1 MLRALTIA
9 PLVLFLWL
17 VAGLSP
23 ANAAPLTI
31 EEVPEPLRPWVDW
44 VLHDLPQ
51 ARCPYLQGSS
61 EARRC
66 QWPSNL
72 SFVIADKRGSFE
84 QRWQVHERGWVPL
97 PGDAERWPQEVT
109 VDGEAAVV
117 IARGGTPGVELTEGI
132 HELRGV
138 FLWDSMPERLQVP
151 PETGLLELR
160 ITDAEGGEKVLTA
173 PQREAD
179 GVVWLHRR
187 AEEGAETNRLELVV
201 NRRVADT
208 LPIVVT
214 TQVEL
219 QVSGKNREVVLGDAL
234 LTGFVAMAVT
244 SELPVRLE
252 PDGSL
257 RAQVRP
263 GRWMISVDA
272 RYGMPITALPLE
284 ATEGPWAE
292 EEIWVFE
299 AHNEL
304 RRVELSG
311 VDAVDPQQTRLPEEW
326 KSLPAYRVRPG
337 DTMLMAETHRGEVDR
352 GPDRLRIDREWWL
365 DFDGQGLT
373 VRDSISGELYG
384 GSRLTMGAP
393 ATLGRVSA
401 GGKDQFITHLGDEQR
416 PGIEIRQRA
425 LNVQAESRVPMS
437 KSLSAVD
444 WEHDFHEVSGTLHL
458 PPGWRLLHVA
468 GVDEVDDSWIK
479 RWDLLQI
486 FLVLVITI
494 GIARLYGVFWGF
506 FALLT
511 LTLSFP
517 EWMAPRAIWLFVLAG
532 EGLLRVLPEGRLRK
546 VVQLYRLSMLVVL
559 AGIVVGFSVQQLR
572 GGLYPALEKTSG
584 DDLGSMLFGGGR
596 YEDKSYEVAAMAPP
610 QAEYAPE
617 PMMDED
623 YRDEA
628 KFDDMIAEE
637 QMAGDFA
644 QDIDGLPGGG
654 EREFQGGKGQRHKGE
669 EGTMG
674 RPVSKVAKQGSFGRI
689 ASKKQLQEYD
699 ASTVIQT
706 GPGVPSW
713 NWRRLSLGWSGPVDR
728 DQRVQLYLLNPMAN
742 LSLAAVR
749 VAFMTLLSL
758 VVLGVFGRRRRRES
772 APAGKGG
779 KGSGAAA
786 SLALAL
792 GLGTLFA
799 PQRAAAD
806 EVPRD
811 EVLGE
816 LRARLVETPAC
827 LPECAV
833 IPRVELSA
841 DGEQLRLVI
850 ELHTAS
856 AIATPLPGNAAQWLP
871 TSVLVDDQAP
881 GEPGRG
887 LARTADGN
895 LWIDLPAGRHR
906 LVLEGPLPAR
916 ETVQI
921 AFPLPPH
928 RVEARA
934 KGWTIDGIHEDGIAD
949 PDLQLTRIH
958 SEDKA
963 SDTLEMGPLPAFVRV
978 ERELDLGLTWEVKTR
993 VVRLSPPG
1001 SAVVLAVP
1009 LLSGESVT
1017 TADLRVED
1025 DKVQVNMAP
1034 DVLVAEWSSA
1044 LEVQPTVALTAA
1056 EGQPWVELW
1065 RLQVG
1070 PVWHVEHEGIPV
1082 IRQGDGGLREWQ
1094 PWPGEGISLVVSRPE
1109 GIEGQTKTIDNAR
1122 LDLRPGL
1129 RATDATLTVSV
1140 RSSRG
1145 GQHDFVLPPEAQ
1157 LQSVL
1162 INGSEQ
1168 QIGQSGSQVRVPV
1181 VPGAQTVALTW
1192 REPMTLTRRYDAPAV
1207 GLGAAAVNVSVHVD
1221 FPSDRWIL
1229 WMDGPTLGPAVL
1241 FWSYIIML
1249 VLAALVLSRVKGTPL
1264 RVHQWFLLG
1273 LGLSPL
1279 PVPAAMLVVGWI
1291 LALAWRRR
1299 QPTMSSGWFNLRQ
1312 LVLFGWTIAALGA
1325 LIGAITS
1332 GLLGQ
1337 PDMQIQG
1344 NGSYGS
1350 SLEWFQDRSEGG
1362 VPRPWII
1369 AVSMWWY
1376 RGAMLAW
1383 ALWLAWS
1390 LMRWLPWAWQSFSS
1404 GGYWLKMFSEAPTR
1418 VLRAQAA
1425 RAASAVRSSAVTP
1438 SPAAASQSQAWKV
1451 PAQAEGGE
1459 APGWAGMPTPEV
1471 GSRPLDEPA
1480 SKPARQPT
1488 MMGHSG
1494 TTPSAPAERADR
1506 SFSPPP
1512 MRRPGRTPPPPPA
1525 GTVIP
1530 ERLSTKADSDE

>member
-23 ANAAPLTI
+23 VSAAPLTV
-31 EEVPEPLRPWVDW
+31 EEVPAPLQPWVDW

-61 EARRC
+61 TSRRC

-72 SFVIADKRGSFE
+72 SFVIGNASGSFE

-97 PGDAERWPQEVT
+97 PGDAERWPQGVT
-109 VDGEAAVV
+109 VDGEEAVV
-117 IARGGTPGVELTEGI
+117 IARGGRPGVELIEGI
-132 HELRGV
+132 HELRGEI
-138 FLWDSMPERLQVP
+138 LWDSMPERLQVP

-160 ITDAEGGEKVLTA
+160 ITDAEGVEKVLTA

-179 GVVWLHRR
+179 GIVWLHRR
-187 AEEGAETNRLELVV
+187 AEEGAETNRMELVV
-201 NRRVADT
+201 NRRVIDT

-234 LTGFVAMAVT
+234 LTGFVPMGVS

-263 GRWMISVDA
+263 GRWTISVDA
-272 RYGMPITALPLE
+272 RYGLPITALPLE

-337 DTMLMAETHRGEVDR
+337 DTMLMAETHRGEIDR
-352 GPDRLRIDREWWL
+352 GPDRLRLDREWWL
-365 DFDGQGLT
+365 DFDGGGLT
-373 VRDSISGELYG
+373 VRDRISGELYG

-416 PGIEIRQRA
+416 PGVEIRQRA

-444 WEHDFHEVSGTLHL
+444 WEHDFHEVSGTLNL
-458 PPGWRLLHVA
+458 PPGWRLLHAA

-546 VVQLYRLSMLVVL
+546 VMGFYRLVTLVVL
-559 AGIVVGFSVQQLR
+559 AGIVVTFSVQQLR

-596 YEDKSYEVAAMAPP
+596 YEEKSYATDTMAPP

-623 YRDEA
+623 YRDDA

-637 QMAGDFA
+637 QIAGDFA
-644 QDIDGLPGGG
+644 QDIDGILDGG

-669 EGTMG
+669 EGQMG
-674 RPVSKVAKQGSFGRI
+674 RPVSQIAKQGSFGKL

-728 DQRVQLYLLNPMAN
+728 EQRVQLFLLNPQAN

-749 VAFMTLLSL
+749 VAFMALLSL
-758 VVLGVFGRRRRRES
+758 VVLGVFGRRRRERG
-772 APAGKGG
+772 PAELEKGKGPG
-779 KGSGAAA
+779 KGAGAAA
-786 SLALAL
+786 SLALAI

-811 EVLGE
+811 EVLDQ
-816 LRARLVETPAC
+816 LRARLIETPAC

-833 IPRVELSA
+833 IPRVELTA
-841 DGEQLRLVI
+841 DGEVLRLVI
-850 ELHTAS
+850 EIHTAS
-856 AIATPLPGNAAQWLP
+856 AIATPLPGNATQWLP
-871 TSVLVDDQAP
+871 TSILVDEQEP

-928 RVEARA
+928 RVEASA
-934 KGWTIDGIHEDGIAD
+934 TGWTIEGIHEDGIAD

-978 ERELDLGLTWEVKTR
+978 ERELDLGLTWEVRTR

-1009 LLSGESVT
+1009 LLPGESVT

-1025 DKVQVNMAP
+1025 EKVQVNMAP
-1034 DVLVAEWSSA
+1034 EVLVAEWSSA

-1094 PWPGEGISLVVSRPE
+1094 PWPGEAISLVVSRPE
-1109 GIEGQTKTIDNAR
+1109 GVAGQTKTIDNAR

-1129 RATDATLTVSV
+1129 RATDATLTVSI

-1168 QIGQSGSQVRVPV
+1168 QLGQSGSQVRVPV
-1181 VPGAQTVALTW
+1181 VPGFQTVALNW
-1192 REPMTLTRRYDAPAV
+1192 REPMVLQRRYDAPAV

-1221 FPSDRWIL
+1221 FPRDRWIL
-1229 WMDGPTLGPAVL
+1229 WVNGPKLGPAVL
-1241 FWSYIIML
+1241 FWSYIVML
-1249 VLAALVLSRVKGTPL
+1249 VIAALVLSRVRGTPL

-1279 PVPAAMLVVGWI
+1279 PVPAAMLVIGWI

-1299 QPTMSSGWFNLRQ
+1299 QPKMSSGWFNLRQ
-1312 LVLFGWTIAALGA
+1312 LILVGWTIAALGA
-1325 LIGAITS
+1325 LIGAITA

-1344 NGSYGS
+1344 NGSYAS

-1390 LMRWLPWAWQSFSS
+1390 LMRWLPWAWQSFSG
-1404 GGYWLKMFSEAPTR
+1404 GGYWLRMFPESRDKSAKPES
-1418 VLRAQAA
+1418 AA
-1425 RAASAVRSSAVTP
+1425 GSSARMP
-1438 SPAAASQSQAWKV
+1438 SPSAASQSKAWRV
-1451 PAQAEGGE
+1451 PARPDGE
-1459 APGWAGMPTPEV
+1459 APGWAGTPTPEL
-1471 GSRPLDEPA
+1471 GSRPLGP
-1480 SKPARQPT
+1480 SRPARQAT
-1488 MMGHSG
+1488 SMGHSG
-1494 TTPSAPAERADR
+1494 STPSEPPAR
-1506 SFSPPP
+1506 SFSPPLL
-1512 MRRPGRTPPPPPA
+1512 RRPGRSPSPPA

-1530 ERLSTKADSDE
+1530 ERLSTKANPDE